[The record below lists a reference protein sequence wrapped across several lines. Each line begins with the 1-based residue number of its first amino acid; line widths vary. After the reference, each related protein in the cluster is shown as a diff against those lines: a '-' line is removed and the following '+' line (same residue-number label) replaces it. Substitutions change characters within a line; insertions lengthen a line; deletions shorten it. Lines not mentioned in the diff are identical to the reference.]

1 MGPIFDYQVLVK
13 RKESAFD
20 FYLNFKLKACKPQ
33 EFHTKNQHKKT
44 RQENKSLHKLYTKT
58 LYRECLYLTSACFSP
73 SLNLIWNVS
82 QTNLTLTNGVYIFKN
97 YLIFSWENDKTLQL
111 IYVKCIQDDVI
122 KTNFYFLRLLSKE
135 NRTNNYSY
143 QQIFIS

>member
-33 EFHTKNQHKKT
+33 EFHTKNQHKKMK
-44 RQENKSLHKLYTKT
+44 QENKSLPKLYTKT
-58 LYRECLYLTSACFSP
+58 LYRECLYLTSACFFP
-73 SLNLIWNVS
+73 SLNLIWKVS
-82 QTNLTLTNGVYIFKN
+82 QTNLTLTTGVYIFKN

-111 IYVKCIQDDVI
+111 IYVKCILRWCNQNKLLLFTPSLKGKSYEQLFLSAD
-122 KTNFYFLRLLSKE
+122 FY
-135 NRTNNYSY
+135 
-143 QQIFIS
+143 